1 MTSLVLKPASVGT
14 FFGRVSRQHIAAILV
29 LFSAIALAFP
39 MADTEAILP
48 ALWFLGMA
56 AGFTLQRSRFCF
68 ASAFRDLFL
77 FGSGRTLKGILLGL
91 SVATVGFAIVMYN
104 EVPFPE
110 FGARPAEAHVLP
122 VGLSTVVGGLLF
134 GFGMVI
140 SGGCVSGSLYRA
152 AEGYVASAVTLLG
165 IMIGLGVL
173 SRQWNWWWDTVIR
186 HEPMVWLPAR
196 FNLGYAGAVV
206 LTLAGILGVYL
217 FVTWWE
223 ARNGVIA
230 PTSTR
235 PAQPAETFGERIGE
249 QWRRVFV
256 AGWSPAVGGAVLG
269 VLGILMYMV
278 HMPWGVTGE
287 LSRWSTSVMDAAGA
301 GPGELRGLSD
311 LGGCALLASESGFFT
326 HTFALTVGLMA
337 GALIAA
343 LFARE
348 FKLRLPRQRRR
359 YAQSLGGGVVMG
371 YGAGLGIGCTIGA
384 FFSAI
389 PSFSVSGW
397 LFAVSLAGGA
407 YFGVAVIRR
416 IP

>member
-1 MTSLVLKPASVGT
+1 MTSMVLKAPRVGT
-14 FFGRVSRQHIAAILV
+14 LGGRVSRQHLAGIVV
-29 LFSAIALAFP
+29 LAGAVALAFP

-48 ALWFLGMA
+48 ALWFLGIA
-56 AGFTLQRSRFCF
+56 AGFVLQRSRFCF

-77 FGSGRTLKGILLGL
+77 FGSGRNLKGILLGL

-134 GFGMVI
+134 GFGMVVA
-140 SGGCVSGSLYRA
+140 GGCVSGSLYRA
-152 AEGYVASAVTLLG
+152 AEGYVASAVSLLG

-196 FNLGYAGAVV
+196 LNLGYAGGIA
-206 LTLAGILGVYL
+206 LTLAGILGLYL

-230 PTSTR
+230 PASSR
-235 PAQPAETFGERIGE
+235 PARSVETFGERIGE

-256 AGWSPAVGGAVLG
+256 DGWSPAVGGAVLG

-287 LSRWSTSVMDAAGA
+287 LSRWATSTMDAAGA

-311 LGGCALLASESGFFT
+311 LGGCALLAEESGLFT
-326 HTFALTVGLMA
+326 HTFALTVGLLV

-343 LFARE
+343 LFAHE

-359 YAQSLGGGVVMG
+359 YVQSLGGGLLMG
-371 YGAGLGIGCTIGA
+371 YGAGLAIGCTVGA

-389 PSFSVSGW
+389 PSLSVSGW
-397 LFAVSLAGGA
+397 LFAASLAGGA
-407 YFGVAVIRR
+407 YLGVAVIRR